1 MRTEKKS
8 SGQNIAGKTEPRPI
22 SIRTYAWA
30 LGCIWTFIVFGSLL
44 WEVHHTR
51 QGILD
56 LARSQARVA
65 YEKDVVYRRWNAS
78 FGGVYVPVTDKSSPN
93 PYLHI
98 PDRDIAT
105 PSGVTLT
112 LMNPA
117 YMTRQVHELAAEV
130 YGVQGHITSLSPV
143 RPSNAPDPWEK
154 KALEAFQNGAKE
166 ISSVEQIH
174 GEPYLRLM
182 RPLFTEQGCLK
193 CHAAQ
198 GYKVGDIRGGISV
211 SLPMASLLAVQR
223 SRISTLWV
231 EHVFFWLCGM
241 TGLIFAMWRIGLYI
255 NEREVAKEALQQSAE
270 VLKATLEATADGIL
284 VVSEKDEVISCN
296 ARFSEMWRIPK
307 DLMATRKD
315 TKLLEHVLPQLEE
328 PEVFLSKIRALY
340 ASSDEIF
347 DILKFKDGRF
357 FERFSSPLIQH
368 GKLAGRVWSY
378 RDVTS
383 QKTAEESLRTS
394 EENYK
399 NLFENAS
406 EAIFVAQGGKL
417 VFFNPVTS
425 SMIGCSAE
433 ELLSKPFVEFIH
445 PDDRAIVS
453 ERHARRLKGEELPTR
468 YSFRIVRRDGQVRW
482 VELNTIVIKWKD
494 EAATL
499 NFLTDMTDRKN
510 AEEAALAYAERFR
523 VFFSSVNDAI
533 FVHPLVTGG
542 FAPFIEVNDIA
553 CQRYGYTREE
563 FLRLTAEDITRQAD
577 AVAHAAPDHRQKLL
591 EKGQLVFETVHIKKS
606 GEEFPVEINSNV
618 VEQFGRPVI
627 LAVVRDITERKRAE
641 EARSLNESRVET
653 LLKLNQ
659 MSDATL
665 QQIASFAMEEA
676 VRLTQSTIGYLA
688 FMNEEETV
696 LTMHAW
702 SRLAMQEC
710 RIEDKPTEFLV
721 EAAGI
726 WGEAVRQRRPV
737 IINDYDAHNP
747 LKRGT
752 PAGHVKLIRHMS
764 VPAFDGDR
772 IVVVAGVGNKATD
785 YGAADIRQL
794 TLLMTGMWRIVQ
806 RKRAEEALR
815 ESQERFQELAE
826 LLPETVFEMD
836 VDGKLTFVNKNA
848 PTHFGYTREEFEQ
861 GLNGFDLLSPEERPR
876 AVENAQRLINGGRI
890 GRDEYKALRKDGSTF
905 PAILHSSVKFC
916 DGKPAGFRGI
926 VIDIT
931 ETKRLEAQLRQA
943 HKMEAIGT
951 LAGGIAHDFNNLL
964 QAVLGYSD
972 LLLFKKTEG
981 QKGYQEL
988 LEINR
993 AAKRGSDLTRQLL
1006 TFSRKME
1013 PKLEAL
1019 DLNRIVEGVRKLL
1032 ERTIPKMIEIEL
1044 HLTEDLYV
1052 VNADAS
1058 QMEQVLMNLAV
1069 NARDAMPKGGTLT
1082 IETRNVSVD
1091 NDFRCSRPEL
1101 NPGNYVRLAV
1111 KDTGEGMDKTTLG
1124 HIFDPFFTTKEVGKG
1139 TGLGLAVVYGIV
1151 KSHHGHI
1158 NCVSKAGE
1166 GTLFEIYLPAAEQLG
1181 KTSEVSG
1188 PAKELRGGDETILLV
1203 DDDGAVRDLGM
1214 SILRN
1219 FGYTVI
1225 GVPDGESA
1233 LQFFR
1238 DKRDDIDLVILD
1250 LIMPGMG
1257 GKRCLRE
1264 LLELDPSVRVIV
1276 ASGYLADGEST
1287 RIDETWASAFIDKPY
1302 DLEQMLQV
1310 VREALN

>member
-1 MRTEKKS
+1 MWNVH
-8 SGQNIAGKTEPRPI
+8 Q
-22 SIRTYAWA
+22 IRK
-30 LGCIWTFIVFGSLL
+30 
-44 WEVHHTR
+44 
-51 QGILD
+51 GILE

-65 YEKDVVYRRWNAS
+65 YEKDLLYRRWNAS
-78 FGGVYVPVTDKSSPN
+78 YGGVYVPVTDRSSPN
-93 PYLHI
+93 PYLHT
-98 PDRDIAT
+98 PERDIAT
-105 PSGVTLT
+105 SSGLRLT

-117 YMTRQVHELAAEV
+117 YMTRQVHELAAQV
-130 YGVQGHITSLSPV
+130 YGVQGHITSLSPI
-143 RPSNAPDPWEK
+143 RPANAPDPWERE
-154 KALEAFQNGAKE
+154 ALEAFQDGAKE

-174 GEPYLRLM
+174 GGPYLRLM

-198 GYKVGDIRGGISV
+198 GYKVGDIRGGMSV
-211 SLPMASLLAVQR
+211 SLPMAHLLTVQR

-231 EHVFFWLCGM
+231 EHVLLWICGM
-241 TGLIFAMWRIGLYI
+241 TGLVFAMWRIGQHMK
-255 NEREVAKEALQQSAE
+255 EREVAKEALQQSTE
-270 VLKATLEATADGIL
+270 VLKATLESTADGII
-284 VVSEKDEVISCN
+284 VVNEKGEITDSN
-296 ARFSEMWRIPK
+296 AKFSEMWQIAA
-307 DLMATRKD
+307 DVLATRKD
-315 TKLLEHVLPQLEE
+315 AKLLDHVLPQLEE
-328 PEVFLSKIRALY
+328 PAAFLGKVQTLY
-340 ASSDEIF
+340 ASSDEDF
-347 DILKFKDGRF
+347 DILQFKDGRF

-368 GKLAGRVWSY
+368 GKVAGRVWSF

-383 QKTAEESLRTS
+383 QKTAEESLRES
-394 EENYK
+394 EENYR

-406 EAIFVAQGGKL
+406 EAIFVAQDGKL
-417 VFFNPVTS
+417 VFFNPMTS
-425 SMIGCSAE
+425 KMIGYSAE
-433 ELLSKPFVEFIH
+433 ELLSRSFVEFIH
-445 PDDRAIVS
+445 ADDREIVS
-453 ERHARRLKGEELPTR
+453 KRHARRLKGEELPTR
-468 YSFRIVRRDGQVRW
+468 YSFRVVRQDGQVRW

-533 FVHPLVTGG
+533 FVHPLEPDG

-553 CQRYGYTREE
+553 CRRYGYTREE
-563 FLRLTAEDITRQAD
+563 FLRLTAMDITRQAD
-577 AVAHAAPDHRQKLL
+577 AALHVALDHRQKLL

-618 VEQFGRPVI
+618 VEQFGRPV
-627 LAVVRDITERKRAE
+627 LLSVVRDITERRRAE

-665 QQIASFAMEEA
+665 QQIAGFAMEEA

-688 FMNEEETV
+688 FMNEDETV

-721 EAAGI
+721 ETAGV

-737 IINDYDAHNP
+737 IINDYDAPNP

-752 PAGHVKLIRHMS
+752 PPGHVELIRHMN
-764 VPAFDGDR
+764 VPVFDGDR

-785 YGAADIRQL
+785 YDAADIRQL
-794 TLLMTGMWRIVQ
+794 ALLMTGMWRIVQ
-806 RKRAEEALR
+806 RKRAEDALR

-848 PTHFGYTREEFEQ
+848 PTHFGYTREEFDQ

-876 AVENAQRLINGGRI
+876 AVENAQRLMNGGRI
-890 GRDEYKALRKDGSTF
+890 GLNEYKALRKDGSTF
-905 PAILHSSVKFC
+905 PAILHSSLKFC

-972 LLLFKKTEG
+972 LLLLKKPEG
-981 QKGYQEL
+981 QEGHQEL

-1013 PKLEAL
+1013 PKLEPI
-1019 DLNRIVEGVRKLL
+1019 DLNRVVEGVRKLL

-1044 HLTEDLYV
+1044 HLTGNLYV

-1069 NARDAMPKGGTLT
+1069 NARDAMPRGGTLT
-1082 IETRNVSVD
+1082 IETRNISVD
-1091 NDFRCSRPEL
+1091 DEFRCSRPEL
-1101 NPGNYVRLAV
+1101 NPGTYVQLAV

-1166 GTLFEIYLPAAEQLG
+1166 GTLFEIHLPAAEQLG
-1181 KTSEVSG
+1181 KTSDISR

-1214 SILRN
+1214 RILRN

-1264 LLELDPSVRVIV
+1264 LLELDPSVRVII

-1287 RIDETWASAFIDKPY
+1287 RIDETGARAFINKPY
-1302 DLEQMLQV
+1302 NLEQMLQV
-1310 VREALN
+1310 VREVLN